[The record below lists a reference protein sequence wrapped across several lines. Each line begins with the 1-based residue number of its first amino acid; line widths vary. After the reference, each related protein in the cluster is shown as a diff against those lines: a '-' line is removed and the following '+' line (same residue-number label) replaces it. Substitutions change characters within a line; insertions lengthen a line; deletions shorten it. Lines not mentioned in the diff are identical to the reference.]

1 MVAVLVLVLALVL
14 CCTLPISVSTTA
26 SVISYLS
33 VEEAEDQRHEDAL
46 TTNTVALQK
55 LVH

>member
-1 MVAVLVLVLALVL
+1 VVAVLVLVLALVL